1 MNVKLLIL
9 LAILLI
15 WTGCE
20 KKELPKNVVSVV
32 GDKQISYDEFLFSY
46 LTMPKHPSNITE
58 REARLQQLE
67 YLNDRMHLFLSAE
80 ADGLDESP
88 EILEKVDYIRNR
100 ETLKYLYR
108 KEIWEQL
115 PVTDD
120 EAWTEYKRENIEV
133 KVRHLF
139 AENREQA
146 QQFYDRL
153 QNGESFESLAGEA
166 FQDSVL
172 AANGGDLGWLTV
184 TSLDPLLVD
193 SVYNARL
200 GMPTQPL
207 QSSFGWHVMK
217 VEDIKQNVF
226 LSRDYFEKNKE
237 MYVNSLRSRRA
248 TRQSQAYVKQALTGK
263 SVTIKGEVLTKLLQV
278 NQTHLRMQRRE
289 SPLPAPS
296 VDDLQL
302 LKIARDSDD
311 FLNET
316 LVEFT
321 GGSWTV
327 LEFLDQIR
335 RMPPM
340 QRPEKLYD
348 RGALSSHIIDM
359 ARDNY
364 LLDIA
369 REKGYD
375 QAKPVEQEVERWRR
389 SVLASEFLRRIQL
402 VAYKEENPEKWA
414 KRRALYERIKAEN
427 PAMVDTANLFQD
439 VKTADLEK
447 PVQAIPMVL
456 RSNYSW

>member
-1 MNVKLLIL
+1 MKIKMIMF
-9 LAILLI
+9 LAILLL

-20 KKELPKNVVSVV
+20 KKELPQNVVSTV
-32 GDKQISYDEFLFSY
+32 GDKPISYDEFLFSY

-58 REARLQQLE
+58 REARLQQMD

-80 ADGLDESP
+80 ADGLGESP
-88 EILEKVDYIRNR
+88 DIMEKIDYIRNR

-120 EAWTEYKRENIEV
+120 EAWAEYKRENIEV

-139 AENREQA
+139 AESREQA

-237 MYVNSLRSRRA
+237 TYVNSLRSRRA

-263 SVTIKGEVLTKLLQV
+263 TVTIKGEVLTKLLQV

-302 LKIARDSDD
+302 LKIAR
-311 FLNET
+311 
-316 LVEFT
+316 
-321 GGSWTV
+321 
-327 LEFLDQIR
+327 
-335 RMPPM
+335 
-340 QRPEKLYD
+340 
-348 RGALSSHIIDM
+348 
-359 ARDNY
+359 
-364 LLDIA
+364 
-369 REKGYD
+369 
-375 QAKPVEQEVERWRR
+375 
-389 SVLASEFLRRIQL
+389 
-402 VAYKEENPEKWA
+402 
-414 KRRALYERIKAEN
+414 
-427 PAMVDTANLFQD
+427 
-439 VKTADLEK
+439 
-447 PVQAIPMVL
+447 
-456 RSNYSW
+456 